1 MIPVGR
7 DAPQISKYI
16 IELLMNFLIR
26 KQMESFIYFNKL
38 HKFLPSQIDDYV
50 LVVSTLEL
58 FLLDI
63 KSV

>member
-1 MIPVGR
+1 
-7 DAPQISKYI
+7 
-16 IELLMNFLIR
+16 
-26 KQMESFIYFNKL
+26 MESFIYFNKL

-50 LVVSTLEL
+50 LVVSTLEF